1 MTCRGVDAMG
11 PWSLGTGL
19 PLRPRPV
26 ESLDLAGAPAADR
39 HGEPSSPRRAR
50 NQPLVA
56 VGTPRCRGHRRRSRA
71 VRRVQGG
78 RRAHCLAGPL
88 AGSGDRPP
96 CRVRPGLR
104 RRAGAARDTG
114 PGPRDR
120 GPPLRSGRAAAC
132 PTRRPWPS
140 PGPRSATCVARQPA
154 DAPRAGP
161 AGGDR
166 PRRQHPRLRG
176 HRLGPRGA
184 PNARGRPRVKS
195 AIRAR

>member
-1 MTCRGVDAMG
+1 MCHRPVTGLGPSTMTCRGVDAMG

-78 RRAHCLAGPL
+78 RRADCHAGPL
-88 AGSGDRPP
+88 AGSGDRPRG
-96 CRVRPGLR
+96 RVRSGLR
-104 RRAGAARDTG
+104 RRAGAARDAG
-114 PGPRDR
+114 H
-120 GPPLRSGRAAAC
+120 
-132 PTRRPWPS
+132 
-140 PGPRSATCVARQPA
+140 GPRSPGAPLSSTPRAAMAKRSSGA
-154 DAPRAGP
+154 APRAGQSVTGP
-161 AGGDR
+161 AHPD
-166 PRRQHPRLRG
+166 PRRCRQCPDVGTAATR
-176 HRLGPRGA
+176 
-184 PNARGRPRVKS
+184 S
-195 AIRAR
+195 AAGTCE